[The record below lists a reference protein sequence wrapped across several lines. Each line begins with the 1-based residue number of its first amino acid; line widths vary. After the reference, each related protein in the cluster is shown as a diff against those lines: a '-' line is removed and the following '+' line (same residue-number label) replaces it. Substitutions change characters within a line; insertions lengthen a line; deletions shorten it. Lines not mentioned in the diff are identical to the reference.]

1 MNEGVRSAAITPDQL
16 AALRRSEWFGTLEP
30 GFQRAVLASSRVMVL
45 DAGEAVFHRG
55 DPCDGIY
62 CVLSGAVRFGAVSP
76 SGRESVVALV
86 EGPEWFGE
94 IALFD
99 GGVRTHDVWVDVAST
114 VLHLPMR
121 HLRRI
126 LADHPGG
133 WQQLGALLVRKLR
146 VALSLLED
154 LALEPPQV
162 RLARCLINL
171 LEGYGQRKAEPP
183 YRVRVSQERLGS
195 MLSLSRQTVNE
206 LLRQLEEETIV
217 QCQRGGVRIVDPDR
231 LREIA
236 TAR

>member
-1 MNEGVRSAAITPDQL
+1 
-16 AALRRSEWFGTLEP
+16 
-30 GFQRAVLASSRVMVL
+30 
-45 DAGEAVFHRG
+45 
-55 DPCDGIY
+55 
-62 CVLSGAVRFGAVSP
+62 
-76 SGRESVVALV
+76 
-86 EGPEWFGE
+86 
-94 IALFD
+94 
-99 GGVRTHDVWVDVAST
+99 
-114 VLHLPMR
+114 
-121 HLRRI
+121 
-126 LADHPGG
+126 
-133 WQQLGALLVRKLR
+133 LLVRKLR

-206 LLRQLEEETIV
+206 LLRQLEEETII